1 MSKSQSDID
10 IIKTEIEQLEKNYK
24 KSIDNLKKSE
34 KYLEDTENTYRYF
47 FFYTVS
53 ISIATLYLTRFIY
66 TKMLKK

>member
-10 IIKTEIEQLEKNYK
+10 DIKDEIEKLEKDYK
-24 KSIDNLKKSE
+24 IDVDNLKKSE
-34 KYLEDTENTYRYF
+34 KNLKDTESMYRYF

-66 TKMLKK
+66 TKMKKK

>member
-10 IIKTEIEQLEKNYK
+10 DIKDEIEKLEKDYK
-24 KSIDNLKKSE
+24 IDVDNLKKSE
-34 KYLEDTENTYRYF
+34 KNLKDTESTYRYF

-66 TKMLKK
+66 TKMKKK

>member
-24 KSIDNLKKSE
+24 NSIDNLKKSE